1 MYIVCSK
8 IEVNGS
14 RNANWEQGGGQK
26 LLDGQVNG
34 KMQNGKIRIDRFEIS
49 NVLKSQK
56 IENSKYISNYYFIP
70 RLEKMVSKC

>member
-1 MYIVCSK
+1 MYMVCSK

-14 RNANWEQGGGQK
+14 RNANWGQK
-26 LLDGQVNG
+26 LLDGQING

>member
-14 RNANWEQGGGQK
+14 RKANWEQGGGQK

-34 KMQNGKIRIDRFEIS
+34 KMQNGKIRIDRLEIS

-56 IENSKYISNYYFIP
+56 IKNSKYISNYHFIP